1 MIDNRIL
8 LESGMA
14 LVVLVAC
21 LFFLIKR
28 GRQGQGFYDI
38 LYISDGKLTILA
50 GIPISYPLEDIS
62 RVEFST
68 FATTKSG
75 FTNFMGQLRIIKK
88 DGRISRPYWFD
99 SSVLYQKFV
108 TKSTKEEMEETIHML
123 MAKLESQGI
132 PSRMVVM
139 K

>member
-28 GRQGQGFYDI
+28 GRQGQGFYDV

-50 GIPISYPLEDIS
+50 GIPISYSLADSNQTKGLTILPKPMMTGAD
-62 RVEFST
+62 RTAKFS
-68 FATTKSG
+68 
-75 FTNFMGQLRIIKK
+75 FMFIAILLG
-88 DGRISRPYWFD
+88 
-99 SSVLYQKFV
+99 
-108 TKSTKEEMEETIHML
+108 
-123 MAKLESQGI
+123 
-132 PSRMVVM
+132 
-139 K
+139 